1 MAFTCFLKFPLEIRQ
16 HVYRSYFSN
25 LDLSVSFSVSPL
37 LLCSRKMHEEAQQLF
52 WQNGRFTFR
61 STKTMVGF
69 LTEIDHDTLINVR
82 HIAVRGDDE
91 EACDDEE
98 EATQIVATLSL
109 TGQKVATQEVA
120 PQEVAPQEVAPQ
132 EVAPQEVAPQEE
144 VTQEEVT
151 QEEVTQEE

>member
-82 HIAVRGDDE
+82 HIAVRGFPFPCYPNVPEPWSYTMFSFQDVLPLFPGLQLSTLRVIDPFHGNGIME
-91 EACDDEE
+91 DGWGHD
-98 EATQIVATLSL
+98 ATHYCVKTFIKSQ
-109 TGQKVATQEVA
+109 GF
-120 PQEVAPQEVAPQ
+120 
-132 EVAPQEVAPQEE
+132 
-144 VTQEEVT
+144 
-151 QEEVTQEE
+151 